1 MYEGIDREKLY
12 PYILRGERVL
22 AEEMQIKEEAHETVT
37 PQDRPTVWWIK
48 PQTVA
53 TGNKHITRQGRA
65 FTKKND
71 GAIADAMTK
80 HDRNEFIDAVREIDN
95 FRFKGEAMPREK
107 ITSVEDRSKA
117 FDELDPETEKELVG
131 ASRDPFML
139 RESEK
144 NVSSSS
150 SGAGSNESTPP
161 GSAMTASDVERM
173 DTIEEPIA

>member
-1 MYEGIDREKLY
+1 MYKGIDQDKLY

-22 AEEMQIKEEAHETVT
+22 AEEMQIKEEAREAII
-37 PQDRPTVWWIK
+37 QIERPTVWWIR

-71 GAIADAMTK
+71 SAIAEAMTK

-95 FRFKGEAMPREK
+95 FCFKGESDPHEK
-107 ITSVEDRSKA
+107 ITSVDDRCKV

-150 SGAGSNESTPP
+150 SGVVLSEGIATGSGSTVI
-161 GSAMTASDVERM
+161 DVERL
-173 DTIEEPIA
+173 D

>member
-1 MYEGIDREKLY
+1 MYKGIDQETLY
-12 PYILRGERVL
+12 PYIVRGERAL
-22 AEEMQIKEEAHETVT
+22 AEEVALKEEAHETVT

-71 GAIADAMTK
+71 VAIADAMTK
-80 HDRNEFIDAVREIDN
+80 HDRNEFLDAIRKVDN
-95 FRFKGEAMPREK
+95 FCFKGEAIPREK
-107 ITSVEDRSKA
+107 ITSVDDRCKI

-150 SGAGSNESTPP
+150 SGVDLSEGIATGSGSTVI
-161 GSAMTASDVERM
+161 DVERL
-173 DTIEEPIA
+173 D